1 MRLWGTVFMGS
12 EDRSPFGLQGR
23 TGWALPHFVRW
34 LWVHLGRVTHDE
46 MIVSGGELLI
56 SDNGKMAVVAA
67 LIFGSAHPAVI
78 SRGAVVNE

>member
-1 MRLWGTVFMGS
+1 M
-12 EDRSPFGLQGR
+12 
-23 TGWALPHFVRW
+23 
-34 LWVHLGRVTHDE
+34 GRVTHDE

-67 LIFGSAHPAVI
+67 LIFGSAHPAVN